1 VNKLYLLVSFNENTV
16 KMIKDR
22 VEAGQLLRDNLIKH
36 HIENPV
42 VLAIPRGGVIVGHEI
57 AKKLGWKLDVII
69 SKKIT
74 PAENP
79 EYAIGAITHD
89 GTLYKGNYW
98 NNYSGDENF
107 ADELTRKKQ
116 EVKRRLEEYRRT
128 TEYNLKGKTIVL
140 VDDGIA
146 TGSTVF
152 AILNWL
158 SKQMTKKVLLAV
170 PVIPADTYE
179 VVKDKVSDV
188 VTVQIPTSFSSVG
201 QFYSSFE
208 QVSDDEVKEI
218 LVQYD

>member
-1 VNKLYLLVSFNENTV
+1 
-16 KMIKDR
+16 MIKDR
-22 VEAGQLLRDNLIKH
+22 VEAGQLLGDNLIKCNL
-36 HIENPV
+36 ENPV

-57 AKKLGWKLDVII
+57 AKKLGCKLDVVI

-74 PAENP
+74 PPENP

-89 GTLYKGNYW
+89 GTLYKSDYW
-98 NNYSGDENF
+98 DNYSSDENF
-107 ADELTRKKQ
+107 ADELARKKQ
-116 EVKRRLEEYRRT
+116 EVKRRLEEYRKT
-128 TEYNLKGKTIVL
+128 TEYDFEGKTIVL

-158 SKQMTKKVLLAV
+158 SKQRTKKVLLAIS
-170 PVIPADTYE
+170 VIPADTYE
-179 VVKDKVSDV
+179 AIKPKVSNV
-188 VTVQIPTSFSSVG
+188 VTLEIPTSFSSVG

>member
-1 VNKLYLLVSFNENTV
+1 
-16 KMIKDR
+16 MIKDR
-22 VEAGQLLRDNLIKH
+22 VEAGQLLGDNLIKCNL
-36 HIENPV
+36 ENPV
-42 VLAIPRGGVIVGHEI
+42 ILAIPRGGVILGHEI
-57 AKKLGWKLDVII
+57 AKKLGCKLDVVI

-74 PAENP
+74 PPENP

-89 GTLYKGNYW
+89 GTLYKSEYW
-98 NNYSGDENF
+98 DNYSSDENF
-107 ADELTRKKQ
+107 TDELTRKKQ
-116 EVKRRLEEYRRT
+116 EVKRRLEEYRKT
-128 TEYNLKGKTIVL
+128 TEYDLEGKTIVL

-158 SKQMTKKVLLAV
+158 SKQRTKKVLLAIS
-170 PVIPADTYE
+170 VIPADTYE
-179 VVKDKVSDV
+179 VIKPKVSNV
-188 VTVQIPTSFSSVG
+188 VTLEIPTSFSSVG

>member
-1 VNKLYLLVSFNENTV
+1 
-16 KMIKDR
+16 MIKDR
-22 VEAGQLLRDNLIKH
+22 VEAGQLLGDKLSKCNL
-36 HIENPV
+36 ENPV
-42 VLAIPRGGVIVGHEI
+42 VLAIPRGGVILGHEI
-57 AKKLGWKLDVII
+57 AKKLGCELDVVI

-74 PAENP
+74 PANNP

-98 NNYSGDENF
+98 DNYSSAENF

-128 TEYNLKGKTIVL
+128 TEYDLEGKTIVL

-158 SKQMTKKVLLAV
+158 SKQKMEKVLLAI

-179 VVKDKVSDV
+179 AIKDRVLDV
-188 VTVQIPTSFSSVG
+188 VTLEIPTSFSSVG

-208 QVSDDEVKEI
+208 QVSDDEVREI

>member
-1 VNKLYLLVSFNENTV
+1 
-16 KMIKDR
+16 MIKDR
-22 VEAGQLLRDNLIKH
+22 VEAGQLLGDSLIKH

-42 VLAIPRGGVIVGHEI
+42 VLVIPRGGVIVGHEI
-57 AKKLGWKLDVII
+57 AKKLGCELDIVI

-74 PAENP
+74 PPENP

-89 GTLYKGNYW
+89 GTLYKSDYW
-98 NNYSGDENF
+98 DNYSSDDNF

-116 EVKRRLEEYRRT
+116 EVKRRLEEYRKT
-128 TEYNLKGKTIVL
+128 TEYDLEDKTIVL
-140 VDDGIA
+140 VDDGVA

-158 SKQMTKKVLLAV
+158 SKQKTEKVLLAI
-170 PVIPADTYE
+170 PVIPTDTYE
-179 VVKDKVSDV
+179 AIKLKVSDV
-188 VTVQIPTSFSSVG
+188 VTLQIPTSFSSVG

>member
-1 VNKLYLLVSFNENTV
+1 
-16 KMIKDR
+16 MD
-22 VEAGQLLRDNLIKH
+22 
-36 HIENPV
+36 V
-42 VLAIPRGGVIVGHEI
+42 V
-57 AKKLGWKLDVII
+57 I

-74 PAENP
+74 PPENP

-89 GTLYKGNYW
+89 GTLYKSEYW
-98 NNYSGDENF
+98 DNYSSDENF
-107 ADELTRKKQ
+107 TDELTRKKQ
-116 EVKRRLEEYRRT
+116 EVKRRLEEYRKT
-128 TEYNLKGKTIVL
+128 TEYDLEGKTIVL

-158 SKQMTKKVLLAV
+158 SKQRTKKVLLAIS
-170 PVIPADTYE
+170 VIPADTYE
-179 VVKDKVSDV
+179 AIKPKVSNV
-188 VTVQIPTSFSSVG
+188 VTLEIPTSFSSVG

>member
-1 VNKLYLLVSFNENTV
+1 
-16 KMIKDR
+16 MIKDR
-22 VEAGQLLRDNLIKH
+22 IEAGQLLGDNLIKY
-36 HIENPV
+36 HIENAV

-57 AKKLGWKLDVII
+57 AKKLRCKLDVVI

-89 GTLYKGNYW
+89 GVLYKGNYW
-98 NNYSGDENF
+98 NNYSSDENF

-128 TEYNLKGKTIVL
+128 TEYDLEGKIIVL

-158 SKQMTKKVLLAV
+158 SKQSTKKVLLAI
-170 PVIPADTYE
+170 PVIPVDTYE
-179 VVKDKVSDV
+179 AVKHEVSDV
-188 VTVQIPTSFSSVG
+188 ITLQIPTSFSSVG

>member
-1 VNKLYLLVSFNENTV
+1 
-16 KMIKDR
+16 MIKDR
-22 VEAGQLLRDNLIKH
+22 VEAGQLLGDKLIKCNLESP
-36 HIENPV
+36 I

-57 AKKLGWKLDVII
+57 AKKLGCGLDVVI

-74 PAENP
+74 PPENP

-89 GTLYKGNYW
+89 STLYKSDYW
-98 NNYSGDENF
+98 DNYSSDENF

-116 EVKRRLEEYRRT
+116 EVKRRLEEYRKT
-128 TEYNLKGKTIVL
+128 TEYDLEDKTIVL

-158 SKQMTKKVLLAV
+158 SKQKTKKVLLAI
-170 PVIPADTYE
+170 PVIPTDTYE
-179 VVKDKVSDV
+179 AIKPKVSDV
-188 VTVQIPTSFSSVG
+188 VTLQIPTSFSSVG